1 MPISLLEAMASGVP
15 CVATA
20 IGGSSEALADL
31 GALVP
36 PGNEAQL
43 AESIVKVL
51 RFDAAD
57 RESTGAAT
65 RRRVVDRYSLE
76 ANADALYR
84 LYDRLAGQRTPQP

>member
-1 MPISLLEAMASGVP
+1 
-15 CVATA
+15 
-20 IGGSSEALADL
+20 
-31 GALVP
+31 
-36 PGNEAQL
+36 L

-65 RRRVVDRYSLE
+65 RRRVVDRYSVE